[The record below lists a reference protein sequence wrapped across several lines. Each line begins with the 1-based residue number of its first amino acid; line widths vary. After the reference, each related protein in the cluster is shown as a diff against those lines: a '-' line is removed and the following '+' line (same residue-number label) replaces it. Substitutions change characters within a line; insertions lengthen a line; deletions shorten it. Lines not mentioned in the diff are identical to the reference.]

1 MLCKHFSKLFQ
12 ESNCYRV
19 PLKKRCK
26 LKSRSFTTLGL
37 RHGFFYENLQ
47 QKTVNSYFCTVIP
60 LIKLLFFIETK
71 FSATFFP
78 IKFFLHGHGGF
89 TWQQGEESG
98 RFLFSSKDSDSFFRS
113 SRPDVFHKKGV
124 LRNFAKSTRKHL
136 CQSFF
141 FNKVAGLRPA
151 TLLKKTLWHRCFSVN
166 FAKFLRTAFLTEQ

>member
-19 PLKKRCK
+19 PLKKRYK

-78 IKFFLHGHGGF
+78 IKFFF
-89 TWQQGEESG
+89 TDTEDSHDSRGKRVGDFYFPQKIQTVFSEAVGQRCSIKKLFLEISQNPQENTCARVSFLIKLQDSG
-98 RFLFSSKDSDSFFRS
+98 LQ
-113 SRPDVFHKKGV
+113 
-124 LRNFAKSTRKHL
+124 LY
-136 CQSFF
+136 
-141 FNKVAGLRPA
+141 
-151 TLLKKTLWHRCFSVN
+151 
-166 FAKFLRTAFLTEQ
+166 